1 MFSPFIAQGAGI
13 ERFLR
18 KCHPGMLVALPDL
31 HRAMQGSSAPE
42 QVMKWMT
49 DVSGLP
55 VKLITRLYAMGSIH
69 MPESIAASGKGSDS
83 IQAGGISNDRSAE
96 G

>member
-1 MFSPFIAQGAGI
+1 
-13 ERFLR
+13 
-18 KCHPGMLVALPDL
+18 MLVALPEL
-31 HRAMQGSSAPE
+31 HRAMQGLHAPE

-55 VKLITRLYAMGSIH
+55 VKLIVRLYKMGPIR
-69 MPESIAASGKGSDS
+69 MPAASD
-83 IQAGGISNDRSAE
+83 AASNTEGEDNASVEPTVDRSAE